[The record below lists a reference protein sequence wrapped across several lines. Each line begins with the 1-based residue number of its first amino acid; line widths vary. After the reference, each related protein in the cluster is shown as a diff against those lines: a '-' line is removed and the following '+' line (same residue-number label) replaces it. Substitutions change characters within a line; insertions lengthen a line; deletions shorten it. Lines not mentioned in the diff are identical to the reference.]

1 LTFSCS
7 NFCSHEVKVS
17 FFGYN
22 SKLWSLAHLSLV
34 WASTTYWI
42 DSVRNQYV
50 IGHATFNCWTVFISS
65 IGSWC
70 FELQEMD

>member
-7 NFCSHEVKVS
+7 NFFSHEVKVP
-17 FFGYN
+17 FFGYY

-50 IGHATFNCWTVFISS
+50 IGHGHFQLLDGFHFIN
-65 IGSWC
+65 W
-70 FELQEMD
+70 FLMLWVARMD